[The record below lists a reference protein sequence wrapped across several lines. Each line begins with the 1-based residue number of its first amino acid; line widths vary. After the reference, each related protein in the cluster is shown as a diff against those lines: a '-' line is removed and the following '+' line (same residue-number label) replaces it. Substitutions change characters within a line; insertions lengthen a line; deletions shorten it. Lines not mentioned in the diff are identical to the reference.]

1 MARGAR
7 WAAWIALAAVISVAA
22 VPRQLHAQT
31 AAPTPPNAG
40 SNDAT
45 ADSNDNFTPE
55 DWSLHAQST
64 FIGQGN
70 LRFHSPY
77 RGTNS
82 LDPAP
87 RARESWTGTLFLGA
101 RLPWDSTGALYFD
114 PEFNQGFGLSK
125 TEGVAGFPNGEAQKG
140 GFDTPKPNVARLF
153 VRQNFGL
160 GGGSVNIDADQN
172 QLADIEDA
180 DRITVTAGKYSPT
193 DIFDTN
199 DYAGDPRNDFMNG
212 ALWAAGAWDYPA
224 DSKGYSDGATVE
236 WVHPDWTL
244 RGGWFLEPKIANQR
258 DLEPR
263 FWHSFGSMA
272 ELENHFTLGA
282 RAGILRTLV
291 FANRAPMGSND
302 QAAQNGGNIVV
313 TRRSRWKPGFVLN
326 LQQAVTDDLGVFG
339 RFSLSNGHTESW
351 AFEDIDQSES
361 LGVSVKGARWDRKDD
376 TVGLGLVQNELTQQH
391 RSYFAAG
398 GLGILV
404 GDGQLSY
411 APERI
416 LETYYKAQIVKPLS
430 LSLDYQFVAN
440 PAYNEA
446 RGPVSI
452 FGVRLHVEY

>member
-1 MARGAR
+1 MARVAR
-7 WAAWIALAAVISVAA
+7 LIAGTMLAAWLAAS
-22 VPRQLHAQT
+22 PCLLHAQ
-31 AAPTPPNAG
+31 AGPGPAPGNGNDDGSTPVSEGNVA
-40 SNDAT
+40 
-45 ADSNDNFTPE
+45 PE
-55 DWSLHAQST
+55 DWSVHAQST
-64 FIGQGN
+64 FIEQGN

-77 RGTNS
+77 RGQNS

-87 RARESWTGTLFLGA
+87 RGRESWTGTLFLGR

-114 PEFNQGFGLSK
+114 PEFNQGFGLSH

-140 GFDTPKPNVARLF
+140 GFDTPKLNVARLF

-160 GGGSVNIDADQN
+160 GGGSANIDADQN
-172 QLADIEDA
+172 QLADVEDA
-180 DRITVTAGKYSPT
+180 NRITVTAGKYSPT

-224 DSKGYSDGATVE
+224 DSKGYSDGGTVE
-236 WVHPDWTL
+236 WVHTSWTL

-263 FWHSFGSMA
+263 FWHSFGSVA
-272 ELENHFTLGA
+272 ELENHFTIGA

-326 LQQAVTDDLGVFG
+326 LQQEVTDDLGVFG

-361 LGVSVKGARWDRKDD
+361 VGISLKGTRWTRKDD
-376 TVGLGLVQNELTQQH
+376 TLGIGVVQNELTQQH

-404 GDGQLSY
+404 GDGKLSY

-416 LETYYKAQIVKPLS
+416 LETYYRAQIVKPLS
-430 LSLDYQFVAN
+430 LSLDYQFVDD
-440 PAYNEA
+440 PAYNRA

-452 FGVRLHVEY
+452 FAARFHVQY

>member
-1 MARGAR
+1 MIARMLLAM
-7 WAAWIALAAVISVAA
+7 ALAA
-22 VPRQLHAQT
+22 PHLLRAQE
-31 AAPTPPNAG
+31 APVPTPGNDQGNGRGESAG
-40 SNDAT
+40 AV
-45 ADSNDNFTPE
+45 TPE
-55 DWSLHAQST
+55 DWSFHAQTT
-64 FIGQGN
+64 FIEQGN

-77 RGTNS
+77 RGQNS

-87 RARESWTGTLFLGA
+87 RGRESSTGTLFLGR
-101 RLPWDSTGALYFD
+101 RLPWDSGGALYFD

-160 GGGSVNIDADQN
+160 GGGLVNIDADEN
-172 QLADIEDA
+172 QLADVEDA
-180 DRITVTAGKYSPT
+180 NRVTVTAGKYSPT

-212 ALWAAGAWDYPA
+212 AIWAAGAWDYPA
-224 DSKGYSDGATVE
+224 DSKGYSDGAAVE
-236 WVHPDWTL
+236 WIHPQWTL
-244 RGGWFLEPKIANQR
+244 RGGWYLESKIANQR

-263 FWHSFGSMA
+263 FWHSFGSVA
-272 ELENHFTLGA
+272 ELENHFALGA
-282 RAGILRTLV
+282 RAGVLRTLV

-326 LQQAVTDDLGVFG
+326 LQQEVTADLGVFG

-361 LGVSVKGARWDRKDD
+361 VGISLKGARWGRKGD
-376 TVGLGLVQNELTQQH
+376 TVGVGLAQNELTRQH

-404 GDGQLSY
+404 GDGKLSY

-416 LETYYKAQIVKPLS
+416 LETYYRAQLFTPLS
-430 LSLDYQFVAN
+430 VSLDYQFVDD
-440 PAYNEA
+440 PAYNSA

-452 FGVRLHVEY
+452 FAARIHLQY

>member
-7 WAAWIALAAVISVAA
+7 LAAVIGMAGMALLVLASPLYAQAPPAPAPAAGDQAGGESGAA
-22 VPRQLHAQT
+22 V
-31 AAPTPPNAG
+31 
-40 SNDAT
+40 
-45 ADSNDNFTPE
+45 TPE

-64 FIGQGN
+64 FVEQGN

-77 RGTNS
+77 RGPNS

-87 RARESWTGTLFLGA
+87 RGRESWTGTLFLGR
-101 RLPWDSTGALYFD
+101 RLPWQGGALYFD
-114 PEFNQGFGLSK
+114 PEFNQGFGLSR

-140 GFDTPKPNVARLF
+140 GFDQPKLNVARLF
-153 VRQNFGL
+153 LRQTFGL
-160 GGGSVNIDADQN
+160 GGGQQPVTGDENVLADNVDADHV
-172 QLADIEDA
+172 A
-180 DRITVTAGKYSPT
+180 VTAGKFSPT
-193 DIFDTN
+193 DYFDTN
-199 DYAGDPRNDFMNG
+199 DYANDPRTDFLNG

-224 DSKGYSDGATVE
+224 DAKGYSDGGAVE

-263 FWHSFGSMA
+263 FWHSFGSVA
-272 ELENHFTLGA
+272 ELENHFSIGT
-282 RAGILRTLV
+282 RAGVLRSLV

-302 QAAQNGGNIVV
+302 QAAANGGDIVV

-339 RFSLSNGHTESW
+339 RFSMSNGHTESW
-351 AFEDIDQSES
+351 AFEDIDRSES
-361 LGVSVKGARWDRKDD
+361 IGVSLKGARWGRGDD
-376 TVGLGLVQNELTQQH
+376 TIGLGVVQNELTQQH
-391 RSYFAAG
+391 AAYFAAG

-404 GDGQLSY
+404 GDGKLSY

-416 LETYYKAQIVKPLS
+416 IESYYRLQVVKPVS
-430 LSLDYQFVAN
+430 LSLDYQFVDD
-440 PAYNEA
+440 PAYNAA

-452 FGVRLHVEY
+452 FAVRLHVEY

>member
-1 MARGAR
+1 MVRSF
-7 WAAWIALAAVISVAA
+7 IAAVALCAA
-22 VPRQLHAQT
+22 VTILMAVPAQAQD
-31 AAPTPPNAG
+31 AAPLQSTNG
-40 SNDAT
+40 T
-45 ADSNDNFTPE
+45 APSDDTFAPE

-64 FIGQGN
+64 FIEQGN

-77 RGTNS
+77 RGANS

-87 RARESWTGTLFLGA
+87 RGRESWTGTLFLGG
-101 RLPWDSTGALYFD
+101 RLPWDQGGALYFD
-114 PEFNQGFGLSK
+114 PEFNQGFGLSR

-140 GFDTPKPNVARLF
+140 GFDNPKLNVARLF

-160 GGGSVNIDADQN
+160 GGDPVNIDPDQN
-172 QLADIEDA
+172 QLADKQDA
-180 DRITVTAGKYSPT
+180 NRITVTAGKYSPT

-224 DSKGYSDGATVE
+224 DSKGYSDGASVE
-236 WVHPDWTL
+236 WVHPSWTL
-244 RGGWFLEPKIANQR
+244 RAGWFLEPKIANQR

-263 FWHSFGSMA
+263 FWHSFGSVA
-272 ELENHFTLGA
+272 ELENHFTIGR

-326 LQQAVTDDLGVFG
+326 LQQEVTDDLGVFG

-361 LGVSVKGARWDRKDD
+361 IGVSLKGARWSRKDD
-376 TVGLGLVQNELTQQH
+376 TIGIGVVQNELTQQH

-416 LETYYKAQIVKPLS
+416 LETYYRAQIVKPLS
-430 LSLDYQFVAN
+430 LSVDYQLVEN
-440 PAYNEA
+440 PAYNSA

-452 FGVRLHVEY
+452 FAARVHVQY